1 MRNQKA
7 TTREV
12 IEFTFYCSL
21 LAFGIFYIYFFL
33 MVFVF

>member
-1 MRNQKA
+1 MRQQKA
-7 TTREV
+7 TTKEI

-21 LAFGIFYIYFFL
+21 LAFGILYLYFFL